1 MKDLVSI
8 IVPVFN
14 ESENL
19 YELHRRLTEVMS
31 KASVGYEIVAVDDG
45 SKDDTADILHDLMRK
60 DPHVRAVIL
69 SRNFGKEVAMTAGMD
84 HSHGTMVVP
93 IDADLQDPP
102 ELIPAMIA
110 KAREGFDV
118 VYARRKQRKGEG
130 IVKLA
135 TASLFYR
142 FINLISNVKIPENT
156 GDFRLMRRSVVNAVG
171 LLRERKRFMKG
182 LFAWVGYRQTE
193 ISYDRDARF
202 AGTTKWNFWKLWNF
216 AIEGI
221 TSFSSLPLRV
231 WSYLGAGIAVLA
243 FVYAIIAIIR
253 VLRYGIDVPGYAS
266 LLVVTLFLGG
276 LQLITLGIIGEYI
289 GRMFEEIKAR
299 PLYLVREIYE
309 RNGISSPSQANRPG
323 DPESRAASR
332 KPSVRKR
339 RAR

>member
-1 MKDLVSI
+1 MKSLVSV
-8 IVPVFN
+8 IVPVYN

-31 KASVGYEIVAVDDG
+31 ETGHDYEIVAVDDG
-45 SKDDTADILHDLMRK
+45 STDDTGEILRELSKK
-60 DPHVRAVIL
+60 DPRVRAVIL
-69 SRNFGKEVAMTAGMD
+69 SRNFGKEVAMTAGLD
-84 HSHGTMVVP
+84 HSHGEMVIP

-110 KAREGFDV
+110 RADEGFDV
-118 VYARRKQRKGEG
+118 VYAKRKQRKGEG
-130 IVKLA
+130 VLKLA

-142 FINLISNVKIPENT
+142 FINMISSVNIPENT
-156 GDFRLMRRSVVNAVG
+156 GDFRLMRRTVVNAVG
-171 LLRERKRFMKG
+171 MLRERKRFMKG

-193 ISYDRDARF
+193 ISYDREARF

-299 PLYLVREIYE
+299 PLYLVREVYGRGEELAAGPGARQTKRINPG
-309 RNGISSPSQANRPG
+309 RKKISG
-323 DPESRAASR
+323 R
-332 KPSVRKR
+332 KSGR
-339 RAR
+339 